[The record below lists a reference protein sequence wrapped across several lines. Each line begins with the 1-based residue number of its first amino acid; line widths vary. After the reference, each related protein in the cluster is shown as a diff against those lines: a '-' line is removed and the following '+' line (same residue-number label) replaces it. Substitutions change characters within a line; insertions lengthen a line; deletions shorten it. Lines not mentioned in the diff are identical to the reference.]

1 MQGPCNKLPTIQP
14 PAMPK
19 SISICAQVMAPHIRG
34 VPNSFAWPIK
44 GPFNRLQRIQ
54 PHSAAGT
61 AWNQLRPKPYFSY
74 EITASLWMVL
84 NRLSASVESGEIQR
98 RYGLVQCRNWSMWS
112 QMARKADQIHST
124 LLLGMLES
132 NKPAFYECDHFRVS
146 FLPDGELL
154 LTVRPG
160 NVACFFKS

>member
-1 MQGPCNKLPTIQP
+1 
-14 PAMPK
+14 
-19 SISICAQVMAPHIRG
+19 
-34 VPNSFAWPIK
+34 
-44 GPFNRLQRIQ
+44 
-54 PHSAAGT
+54 
-61 AWNQLRPKPYFSY
+61 
-74 EITASLWMVL
+74 MVL